1 MRQVAV
7 VFLFSAALVACG
19 KSDTKTYSDS
29 KGNSVTVS
37 NNGGGGDSHMTFTGS
52 NGEKA
57 EFNTGANAKMPPN
70 LPLYPGANVTA
81 SFSGQGKDGS
91 GGMVAFHTKASPA
104 DVIAFYKQKAE
115 GSGMAQTA
123 MMDMG
128 ATTTYVA
135 ANEKENRTVSVSA
148 TKAGDGTDAQIT
160 WGAK

>member
-1 MRQVAV
+1 MRRIAA
-7 VFLFSAALVACG
+7 VFLMAAALTACG

-29 KGNSVTVS
+29 KGNNVTVS
-37 NNGGGGDSHMTFTGS
+37 NGGNGGDSHMTFTGA

-81 SFSGQGKDGS
+81 SFSGQGKDGA
-91 GGMVAFHTKASPA
+91 GGMVAFHAKAAPA
-104 DVIAFYKQKAE
+104 EIIAFYKQKAE
-115 GSGMAQTA
+115 ASGMAQTA

-128 ATTTYVA
+128 GSSTYVA
-135 ANEKENRTVSVSA
+135 ANEKENRTVSVTV

-160 WGAK
+160 WGSK